1 MPPEPEGE
9 FRRVHLG
16 KNRSWSRFAP
26 ETVISK
32 ENEKRRLNKAF
43 SRLCLPQKTWRMGKQ
58 ATPPWPPY
66 PDFPGNNP
74 RPWPPYTPPATIGI
88 RVASSPLVRSQRPLG
103 KSLRSPGDFLTESA
117 FSNACACGK
126 MQVGGHAAC
135 NASEFPGGRRNG
147 NAFLLKGSTPVQ
159 PVA

>member
-58 ATPPWPPY
+58 AIPPWPLS
-66 PDFPGNNP
+66 PGFSGEKSAP
-74 RPWPPYTPPATIGI
+74 VAAVPATGHDWNS
-88 RVASSPLVRSQRPLG
+88 RASPPVRSQRPLG

-126 MQVGGHAAC
+126 IQVGGHAAC